1 MSKSKRSW
9 SHSSTGSQPAHRRYA
24 SRTVIHANGGG
35 PDEAGA
41 PVLEATREECDGRE
55 YRLTYDLRPYE
66 SLIVELP

>member
-1 MSKSKRSW
+1 METVRRLLYVYK
-9 SHSSTGSQPAHRRYA
+9 AH
-24 SRTVIHANGGG
+24 
-35 PDEAGA
+35 